1 MTIQNPRKKYII
13 QALEQSKDGVT
24 EQWRCLCIWTL
35 NYQGSPFQSHYQQP
49 IQIRA
54 IPKRMS
60 IERDQLKCNHKED
73 RWNKENNKHKF
84 WKSGP
89 CSPALHAHYLNKLY
103 IWSKNYYIKKRKWN
117 WKKGINREIMNTWT
131 SIHQEMKH

>member
-24 EQWRCLCIWTL
+24 ERCRCLGMWTL
-35 NYQGSPFQSHYQQP
+35 NYQGSPFQSQYQQP

-54 IPKRMS
+54 MHKRMS

-73 RWNKENNKHKF
+73 R
-84 WKSGP
+84 
-89 CSPALHAHYLNKLY
+89 
-103 IWSKNYYIKKRKWN
+103 
-117 WKKGINREIMNTWT
+117 
-131 SIHQEMKH
+131 